1 MNSVFHDPIPCS
13 RLFYS
18 CVIGFLLIAN
28 PSKSGQLLAE
38 PVSVQKEKTPQT
50 NLSLELERPAW
61 LDSFR
66 GSIRIWRCD
75 WALNEQ
81 SEPLPGA
88 VSIRVSEYHFASDG
102 MEQIALS
109 WQQPFRLDLTPDLN
123 YVRLTDDVT
132 VEVNG
137 NSRGPRAMVFSKN
150 ANARF
155 QTAPYQILSRP
166 IEHFLGRESANAL
179 RDMFWIQLDPGGQER
194 IDGSRQDRQE
204 AYSGELLAAG
214 SRWRKIRA
222 SMLLSGGSRATSE
235 DQSTGTSS
243 ASLDGGQPSAIDL
256 YADLVEQE
264 SRHWNGTFAASYR
277 VLEWH
282 TPPKEP
288 GEVIPPWAGF
298 PRLVA
303 SDELCSRPNAVGK
316 SYRRMSLALLD
327 FVPNANQTLLPDWEK
342 LLPKMRIADVR
353 SGSARLNAVVARD
366 DCGAWEFMKSVSAD
380 SSEFVRLITT
390 DLRDQYPDKFRPVS
404 LNLES
409 TSELGTMGR
418 GTSFCALPKLP
429 AAIELG
435 KPENIQLTGP
445 PSANNTPKLLTLV
458 ESVRTVSQLQNP
470 KKEAKPVRRGNQ
482 PVTSTEKTAARR
494 TLAEF
499 LVVLFAVG
507 GLIVVARVS
516 RFRARTRSLNSLL
529 ILASIVLPTISSSAG
544 DDLPERIHDAPQVL
558 LARQI
563 VRDHCLVLKDV
574 LPDLEDSRI
583 WATILSDR
591 KSLVDAWN
599 GHLSTTAPRQK
610 LSFQTW
616 VALLD
621 DQYGDIVADTGHP
634 APDGT
639 HAPMTPPLLEVR
651 TCATLQTALHDRRTN
666 CYALA
671 LLYHVQCRL
680 AGLDTRILAL
690 PGHVMLC
697 TVKHDDAAS
706 GQAPRLDE
714 VYDAVRQRKL
724 STDDVAE
731 LLQGSWCVLE
741 DEQLPSV
748 LAFNVGT
755 ALSRSGG
762 FDQAASCLE
771 IAFERQ
777 FPFPDALKNLC
788 LTYWH
793 ERRFSEIVERC
804 GDYQCSGHSAIDGSL
819 RSTTSVNARKTL
831 REIDGLHARALSA
844 LGRTS
849 EALSMLEHRLCDHSD
864 STDFR
869 LYRLYVEIKR
879 ASNSVSPGIDSK
891 IR

>member
-1 MNSVFHDPIPCS
+1 
-13 RLFYS
+13 
-18 CVIGFLLIAN
+18 VIGFLLIAN
-28 PSKSGQLLAE
+28 PGKSGQLIAE
-38 PVSVQKEKTPQT
+38 AVSVQKENTPRT
-50 NLSLELERPAW
+50 NLSLELEHPAW

-109 WQQPFRLDLTPDLN
+109 WQQPFRFDLTPDLS

-137 NSRGPRAMVFSKN
+137 NSRGPRAMVFSQN
-150 ANARF
+150 AKARF

-166 IEHFLGRESANAL
+166 VEHFLGRESAIAL
-179 RDMFWIQLDPGGQER
+179 REMFWIQLEPGDSER
-194 IDGSRQDRQE
+194 IDGSREDRQE
-204 AYSGELLAAG
+204 AYSGELLVAG

-222 SMLLSGGSRATSE
+222 SMLLSGGDAATSE
-235 DQSTGTSS
+235 DQSTGASA
-243 ASLDGGQPSAIDL
+243 ASLYRGQPSAIDL
-256 YADLVEQE
+256 YADLVEREARQ
-264 SRHWNGTFAASYR
+264 WNGTFAASYR

-282 TPPKEP
+282 TPPKVST
-288 GEVIPPWAGF
+288 EVIPPWAGF

-303 SDELCSRPNAVGK
+303 SDELCSRSSAVGK
-316 SYRRMSLALLD
+316 SYRRMSVALLE
-327 FVPNANQTLLPDWEK
+327 FAPNANQTLLPDWEK

-353 SGSARLNAVVARD
+353 SASARLNAVVARD
-366 DCGAWEFMKSVSAD
+366 DCGAWEFMKSVSAE

-390 DLRDQYPDKFRPVS
+390 DLRDQYPDKFRPVT
-404 LNLES
+404 LNLQT

-418 GTSFCALPKLP
+418 KTPFCALPNLP
-429 AAIELG
+429 VAVDLV
-435 KPENIQLTGP
+435 KPENSQLIGTA
-445 PSANNTPKLLTLV
+445 SAEDTPKLLALV
-458 ESVRTVSQLQNP
+458 ERVRTLSQLQNP
-470 KKEAKPVRRGNQ
+470 QKEAKPVRRGNQ

-499 LVVLFAVG
+499 LVVLSAVS
-507 GLIVVARVS
+507 GLIVLARIS

-529 ILASIVLPTISSSAG
+529 VMASIVIPTTSSVAG
-544 DDLPERIHDAPQVL
+544 DDLPERIHDGPHVL
-558 LARQI
+558 QARKI
-563 VRDHCLVLKDV
+563 VREHCLVLKEV
-574 LPDLEDSRI
+574 LPDLQDSQI
-583 WATILSDR
+583 WATILADR

-599 GHLSTTAPRQK
+599 DQRSTAAPRQK
-610 LSFQTW
+610 FAFQTW
-616 VALLD
+616 IALLD
-621 DQYGDIVADTGHP
+621 DQYRDIVADTGHP

-639 HAPMTPPLLEVR
+639 HVPTKSPLLEVR
-651 TCATLQTALHDRRTN
+651 TCATLNTALHDRRTN
-666 CYALA
+666 CYAMA
-671 LLYHVQCRL
+671 LIYHVQCRL
-680 AGLDTRILAL
+680 AGLDTRVLAL

-697 TVKHDDAAS
+697 TVKQDDASAS
-706 GQAPRLDE
+706 HETRLDE
-714 VYDAVRQRKL
+714 VYDAVRHRKL
-724 STDDVAE
+724 SSDDVAE
-731 LLQGSWCVLE
+731 LLRGSWCVLE

-762 FDQAASCLE
+762 FDQAARCLE
-771 IAFERQ
+771 IAIERQ

-804 GDYQCSGHSAIDGSL
+804 GEYQCSAHSEIEGSL
-819 RSTTSVNARKTL
+819 RSTTSATARKTL

-844 LGRTS
+844 LGRTN
-849 EALSMLEHRLCDHSD
+849 EALSMLEHRLCDFSD

-879 ASNSVSPGIDSK
+879 ASNSVSSGIDSK
-891 IR
+891 IH